1 MDKQDTKELSM
12 DEILSSI
19 RNILHDSGARHQ
31 SKDDEY
37 RAINISTMKTV
48 AEPQPF
54 VPLRPVVSEPQVSEA
69 TEEKNDTEYDVATIC
84 SNIQKMMLQAEE
96 REEQNNNFRITT
108 DDEEIYEPKD
118 NLSEQIVKDFAD
130 IFASRHQNEKVA
142 DISVQKLAEV
152 AIINE
157 VVPILSQW
165 LEDCLP
171 NLVRKEV
178 ERVMVKTGKR

>member
-19 RNILHDSGARHQ
+19 RNILHDSGVRHQ

-54 VPLRPVVSEPQVSEA
+54 VPLRPVVSEPQVSET

-96 REEQNNNFRITT
+96 REEQSNNFRITT

-118 NLSEQIVKDFAD
+118 NLPTAKIALLEAY
-130 IFASRHQNEKVA
+130 N
-142 DISVQKLAEV
+142 
-152 AIINE
+152 IIIDNE
-157 VVPILSQW
+157 VEFKSNYRDYYYDVVNNIELKIT
-165 LEDCLP
+165 DGG
-171 NLVRKEV
+171 
-178 ERVMVKTGKR
+178 KTR